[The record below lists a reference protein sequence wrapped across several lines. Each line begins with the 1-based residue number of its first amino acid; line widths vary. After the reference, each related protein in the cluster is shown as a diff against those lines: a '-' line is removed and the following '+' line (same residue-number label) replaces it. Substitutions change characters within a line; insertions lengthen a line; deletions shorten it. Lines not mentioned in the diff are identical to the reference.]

1 MAEQGFLTKISDAI
15 RGGTVGKEATRSA
28 QWFREK
34 ITGLKGELRNQFSKA
49 TPRSFYREAET
60 KLNPNILKIRGNLG
74 DLYCYWYDPKYKD
87 VMRKNRETG
96 QLYPVLPYYDTFPL
110 IMLIGYEKE
119 TFLGLNFHYLN
130 PRYRALLLDRVNKKI
145 GKGIVSFDKIAQIPQ
160 VAPAVHRYRFD
171 HIKKRVIP
179 IEESEQELAIFL
191 PLERFRGQKRIP
203 KTTVWKHSRKKMG

>member
-1 MAEQGFLTKISDAI
+1 MAESLLSKVSDAI
-15 RGGTVGKEATRSA
+15 RGGTVGKEMERSA
-28 QWFREK
+28 MWFREK
-34 ITGLKGELRNQFSKA
+34 ITGLKGELRNQFSRQNA
-49 TPRSFYREAET
+49 PRFYREAKT
-60 KLNPNILKIRGNLG
+60 KVNPNALKIRGNLG

-87 VMRKNRETG
+87 AIKKGRDGRT
-96 QLYPVLPYYDTFPL
+96 YPVLPYYDTFPL
-110 IMLIGYEKE
+110 IMLVGYEKE
-119 TFLGLNFHYLN
+119 SFLGLNFHYLN

-203 KTTVWKHSRKKMG
+203 KTTVWKHSRKRMG